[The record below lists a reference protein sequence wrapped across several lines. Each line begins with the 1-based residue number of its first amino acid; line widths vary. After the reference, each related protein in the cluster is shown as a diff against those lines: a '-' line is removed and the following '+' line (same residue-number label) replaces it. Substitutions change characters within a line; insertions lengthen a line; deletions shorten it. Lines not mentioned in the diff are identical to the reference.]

1 VNATTGEVLVLE
13 GPLSVETLSDR
24 VLPQSDAYCCRS
36 DLPECLS
43 IDFAKVTEVDSS
55 AVALLLEWRRESQRR
70 GKNLSF
76 VNLPANLM
84 ALAELYGVDD
94 LIQPHRS

>member
-1 VNATTGEVLVLE
+1 VNATGEVLVLE
-13 GPLSVETLSDR
+13 GPLSVESLSER
-24 VLPQSDAYCCRS
+24 VLPESNAYCGRT
-36 DLPECLS
+36 DLPERLT

-70 GKNLSF
+70 GKPLAF

>member
-1 VNATTGEVLVLE
+1 VNTTNEVLVLE
-13 GPLSVETLSDR
+13 GPLSMETLSDR
-24 VLPQSDAYCCRS
+24 VLPESDNYCGRS
-36 DLPECLS
+36 DLPACLT

-55 AVALLLEWRRESQRR
+55 AVALLLEWRREAQRR
-70 GKNLSF
+70 AKSLSF

-84 ALAELYGVDD
+84 ALAALYGVDD

>member
-1 VNATTGEVLVLE
+1 VSAAGEVLVLE
-13 GPLSVETLSDR
+13 GPLSVESLSER
-24 VLPQSDAYCCRS
+24 VLPESNAYCCRS
-36 DLPECLS
+36 DLPDCLT

-70 GKNLSF
+70 AKSLSF

-84 ALAELYGVDD
+84 ALAGLYGVDD
-94 LIQPHRS
+94 LIQPYRS

>member
-1 VNATTGEVLVLE
+1 VNATNEVLVLE
-13 GPLSVETLSDR
+13 GPLSVETLSNR

-36 DLPECLS
+36 DLPECLT
-43 IDFAKVTEVDSS
+43 IDFAKVTEVDSA

-70 GKNLSF
+70 AKGLSF
-76 VNLPANLM
+76 VNVPANLM

-94 LIQPHRS
+94 LIQPHRA

>member
-1 VNATTGEVLVLE
+1 MDAASEVLVLE

-24 VLPQSDAYCCRS
+24 VLPASDAYCGRG
-36 DLPECLS
+36 DLPDCLT

-55 AVALLLEWRRESQRR
+55 AVALLLEWRRESHRR
-70 GKNLSF
+70 AKNLSF
-76 VNLPANLM
+76 VNIPANLM

-94 LIQPHRS
+94 LIQPHRA

>member
-1 VNATTGEVLVLE
+1 VTTTGEVLVLE
-13 GPLSVETLSDR
+13 GPLSVTSLSER
-24 VLPQSDAYCCRS
+24 VLPESDAYCCRN
-36 DLPECLS
+36 DLPDCLT

-70 GKNLSF
+70 AKSLSF

-84 ALAELYGVDD
+84 ALAALYGVDD